1 MFSLWQKEKYECKLG
16 KLCRLLE
23 FKRAIGLSSFIAFIC
38 SVLFFHH
45 ESILH
50 HIWRQKLVLF
60 GCLRLI
66 SFLAGNTTHC
76 PLTFE
81 CDTHSQQMSSWMF
94 QGLNLPL
101 SHRNLICCWQPM
113 LVALV
118 PNGSSVLCKRLLDVQ
133 LAGAMLLLLQHLVL
147 LGTLLRH
154 VNRWCTPVL

>member
-1 MFSLWQKEKYECKLG
+1 MFSLWERKIYECKLG

-23 FKRAIGLSSFIAFIC
+23 FKRAVGLSYSLPSF
-38 SVLFFHH
+38 VLFCFFTMNQFCIIS
-45 ESILH
+45 ESKNFYLDDEDSY
-50 HIWRQKLVLF
+50 L
-60 GCLRLI
+60 
-66 SFLAGNTTHC
+66 FLAGNTTHTSAHW
-76 PLTFE
+76 LFSVTR
-81 CDTHSQQMSSWMF
+81 HSQQMSSWMF
-94 QGLNLPL
+94 QGLDLPL

-154 VNRWCTPVL
+154 

>member
-1 MFSLWQKEKYECKLG
+1 MFSLWQRKIYECKLG

-23 FKRAIGLSSFIAFIC
+23 FKRAVGLSCSLPSF
-38 SVLFFHH
+38 VLFCFFTMNQFCIIS
-45 ESILH
+45 ES
-50 HIWRQKLVLF
+50 KNLF
-60 GCLRLI
+60 GWWRFI
-66 SFLAGNTTHC
+66 SFLAGNTTHTSAHW
-76 PLTFE
+76 LFSVTH
-81 CDTHSQQMSSWMF
+81 HSQQMSSWMF
-94 QGLNLPL
+94 QGLDLPL

-154 VNRWCTPVL
+154 